1 MGLGRF
7 AGSEP
12 AWVERDASAIMGTS
26 RYNVVAAAESDSTP
40 KSEPIQIAV
49 VGSGYVGLVAAVCF
63 AEMGHTVICVDNDER
78 KVAALQGGDTLI
90 HESHLPELLERY
102 RNTRVKFMTDLGE
115 ATRSCQA
122 IFVAVGT
129 PQSETGDA
137 DLSYVEAVAS
147 EIARSVNGYK
157 VIIEK
162 STVPVYTNE
171 WIRRVIER
179 NGVSRDAFDVVSNPE
194 FLREGTA
201 VEDFLHP
208 DRIVVGADS
217 ERAAKL
223 LSEIYAPLTGG
234 SYYTRKDAIAGCCSE
249 AKPPTL
255 LLTSTKSAEIIKHAS
270 NAFLA
275 LKISFI
281 NAVSNLCEAADANVE
296 QVARGIGLD
305 SRIGPKFL
313 RPGIGYGGSCF
324 PKDVAAFRSVAEQM
338 GVDFSLLT
346 EVEKINVNQK
356 KRFLSKVRSALWTLR
371 GKKLAVLGLA
381 FKGDTDDIRESP
393 AIDLVEMLLAE
404 GCAVVAYDPA
414 AMKRAQEELPAST
427 QLRYA
432 ESVEDAAKDADA
444 LLILTDWREFGR
456 IDLVKLHATMRYPI
470 VIDGRNLYDPTDMM
484 ENGFTYLSIGRPAAT
499 PSREP
504 ASVAG

>member
-1 MGLGRF
+1 M
-7 AGSEP
+7 
-12 AWVERDASAIMGTS
+12 T
-26 RYNVVAAAESDSTP
+26 
-40 KSEPIQIAV
+40 EPIQIAV
-49 VGSGYVGLVAAVCF
+49 VGSGYVGLVAAMCF
-63 AEMGHTVICVDNDER
+63 AEMGHSVICVDNDER

-90 HESHLPELLERY
+90 HENHLPELLERF
-102 RNTRVKFMTDLGE
+102 RNTRVRFMTDLAE
-115 ATRSCQA
+115 ATRECQA

-147 EIARSVNGYK
+147 EIARSINGYK

-179 NGVSRDAFDVVSNPE
+179 NGVSRSSFDVVSNPE

-217 ERAAKL
+217 ERASDL
-223 LSEIYAPLTGG
+223 LSAIYSPLTGG
-234 SYYTRKDAIAGCCSE
+234 EYYTQKDAIPGCCSKL
-249 AKPPTL
+249 KPPPL

-338 GVDFSLLT
+338 GVDFSLLN

-356 KRFLSKVRSALWTLR
+356 KRFLGKVRSALWTLR

-393 AIDLVEMLLAE
+393 AIDLVEMLLGE
-404 GCAVVAYDPA
+404 GCSIVAYDPA
-414 AMKRAQEELPAST
+414 ARKRAEEELPPSS
-427 QLRYA
+427 QMRYA
-432 ESVEDAAKDADA
+432 SSVMEAAKDADA
-444 LLILTDWREFGR
+444 LLILTDWREFAH
-456 IDLVKLHATMRYPI
+456 INLSELHSTMRYPI
-470 VIDGRNLYDPTDMM
+470 VIDGRNLYDPQEMM
-484 ENGFTYLSIGRPAAT
+484 RHGLTYLSIGRPAVT
-499 PSREP
+499 PLREP
-504 ASVAG
+504 AAALA